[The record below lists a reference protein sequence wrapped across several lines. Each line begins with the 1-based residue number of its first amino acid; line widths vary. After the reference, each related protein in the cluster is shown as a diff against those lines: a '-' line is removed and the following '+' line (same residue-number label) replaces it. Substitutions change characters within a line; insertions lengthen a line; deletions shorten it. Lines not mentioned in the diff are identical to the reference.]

1 MRQGLVS
8 KRSQLLTQCME
19 KIARLENLPEQ
30 TGKREWQ
37 LFLETSRDK
46 LVSEITESE
55 EAPLTEALTRGAL
68 GKVSTLRQHGE
79 QFAKALGIW
88 PLLREAAAD
97 L

>member
-8 KRSQLLTQCME
+8 KRSQLLTQCMQ
-19 KIARLENLPEQ
+19 KIAHLENLPEQ

-55 EAPLTEALTRGAL
+55 ETPLTEALTRGAL
-68 GKVSTLRQHGE
+68 GKVSALRQHGE
-79 QFAKALGIW
+79 QFAEALRIW
-88 PLLREAAAD
+88 PLLREAAEY